1 MLKAPIRP
9 RQKPSPPDPLK
20 KNVLPD
26 ENTWLWESYDSI
38 KQALTESIQPLYE
51 YV

>member
-26 ENTWLWESYDSI
+26 ENTWLWENYDSI